1 MIRLDEVSHHYGG
14 GSTRRQVLF
23 DVCARVDAGEIVL
36 LTGPSGSG
44 KSTLLTLIG
53 ALRSAQTGSMTVL
66 GQELREASADTL
78 LGVRRQIGYIFQKH
92 NLLDCLT
99 VLQNVQVSLA
109 AHGDIDRPMA
119 RRRAVDMLEA
129 VGLSAHLDRHP
140 RQLSGGQQQRVAIAR
155 ALAGRPRIILADE
168 PTASLDSASGSEV
181 AVRIRELVKREGCAA
196 VVVTHDQRILRIA
209 DRVLQMEDG
218 RLTAG
223 PAVAEQTLGAHGVA
237 SNSAA
242 TSPSTGVPGSMPNRW
257 QTVGWMSTARM
268 LGTCLPAGMPAPQAY
283 KIPSTPGVSGG

>member
-1 MIRLDEVSHHYGG
+1 MIRLDHVSHMYGAG
-14 GSTRRQVLF
+14 GTRRQVLF
-23 DVCARVDAGEIVL
+23 DACAHVAPGEVVL

-53 ALRSAQTGSMTVL
+53 ALRAAQTGSMQVL
-66 GQELREASADTL
+66 GRELRAASSDTL
-78 LGVRRQIGYIFQKH
+78 IEVRRRIGYIFQKH
-92 NLLDCLT
+92 NLLECLS

-109 AHGDIDRPMA
+109 AHDDIDRPTA
-119 RRRAVDMLEA
+119 RRRAIDMLDA
-129 VGLSAHLDRHP
+129 VGLSAYLDRYP

-168 PTASLDSASGSEV
+168 PTASLDSATGGEV
-181 AVRIRELVKREGCAA
+181 AMRIRELAKQEGCAA

-218 RLTAG
+218 RLTAAPPG
-223 PAVAEQTLGAHGVA
+223 PEKTLGAHGVA

-242 TSPSTGVPGSMPNRW
+242 TAPSTGVPGSMPNRR
-257 QTVGWMSTARM
+257 QTVGWISTARM

>member
-242 TSPSTGVPGSMPNRW
+242 TSPSTGVPGSMPNRR